1 MTLTPLKFLFN
12 TKNQTIPRQS
22 EFLIPS
28 VLRTEN
34 TSKMQG
40 LHLQGRELGGPISRD
55 TAILS
60 LRYPI
65 SRDTFSRM
73 LAAPPNTVR
82 YPPLVLSFTQ
92 AHLCD
97 TPFCNVS
104 RDNCAI
110 PHKTSTKDF
119 CDTIA
124 TSIARYA
131 KYRCWASWE
140 ESKKQGT

>member
-1 MTLTPLKFLFN
+1 ME
-12 TKNQTIPRQS
+12 TIWARVIASQKLS
-22 EFLIPS
+22 RDNGETIFAAKHQNVS
-28 VLRTEN
+28 
-34 TSKMQG
+34 QG
-40 LHLQGRELGGPISRD
+40 LSGPVSRD

-65 SRDTFSRM
+65 SRDTFKGRSHSPKM
-73 LAAPPNTVR
+73 VR
-82 YPPLVLSFTQ
+82 YPPWVLSFTQ

-110 PHKTSTKDF
+110 PQEKKTSTRAF

-124 TSIARYA
+124 ARIARYG
-131 KYRCWASWE
+131 KYRCWAS
-140 ESKKQGT
+140 KHRAQLP